1 MGLTEIALIL
11 FVALVL
17 FGPDD
22 LPVIA
27 KTIGKMVRQGRK
39 IMNEL
44 TREFTNTIS
53 MQSDTIMDSLKDTS
67 PKEKVSQE
75 EPKQKE
81 DENVLQSNDEGAE
94 KKAEDNEAAVKHDGT
109 NEADPM

>member
-11 FVALVL
+11 FVALIL

-27 KTIGKMVRQGRK
+27 NTIGKLVRQGRK
-39 IMNEL
+39 MMNEL
-44 TREFTNTIS
+44 TREFSNTIS

-81 DENVLQSNDEGAE
+81 DTNVLQSNDQEAE
-94 KKAEDNEAAVKHDGT
+94 KKAEDNGVAVKHDGT
-109 NEADPM
+109 NEVDPM

>member
-11 FVALVL
+11 FVALIL

-44 TREFTNTIS
+44 TREFTNTMS

-81 DENVLQSNDEGAE
+81 DTNVLQSNDGGAE
-94 KKAEDNEAAVKHDGT
+94 KKAEDNETAVKHDGT